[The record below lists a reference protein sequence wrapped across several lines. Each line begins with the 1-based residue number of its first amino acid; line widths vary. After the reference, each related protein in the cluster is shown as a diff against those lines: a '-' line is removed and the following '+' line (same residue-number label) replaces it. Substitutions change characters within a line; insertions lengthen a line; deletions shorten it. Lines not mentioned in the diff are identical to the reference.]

1 MLEIFGT
8 NYYIDIDEAI
18 EICRPIYPI
27 KEENETLL
35 ETIDPPEFD
44 ALSGVTPSGA
54 GEINIFK
61 FEIVK
66 ACIERTFGEYTGDDD
81 GISAFVEKT
90 LSPSFKIAFNT
101 LLKYEIL
108 KEEDDE

>member
-8 NYYIDIDEAI
+8 NYYLDIDAAI
-18 EICRPIYPI
+18 EVCRPVYPI
-27 KEENETLL
+27 QEENETLL
-35 ETIDPPEFD
+35 ETIDAPEF
-44 ALSGVTPSGA
+44 SGATPSGA

-66 ACIERTFGEYTGDDD
+66 ACIERTLGEYSGDDD

-90 LSPSFKIAFNT
+90 LPPSFKIAFNT